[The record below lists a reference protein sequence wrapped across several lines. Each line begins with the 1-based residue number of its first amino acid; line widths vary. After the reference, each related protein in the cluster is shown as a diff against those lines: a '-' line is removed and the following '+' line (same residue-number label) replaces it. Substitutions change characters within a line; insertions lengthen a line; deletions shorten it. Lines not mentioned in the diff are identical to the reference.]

1 MFALAFPNRLG
12 IAPMEGADSLPDG
25 SSSEFTTTRYVNEA
39 KGGSAVIWLEA
50 VSIVPEG
57 RPGHTQLLLSRE
69 NLEAYKVFWR
79 NFPGPMKDRACMA
92 EAWRI
97 ARAF

>member
-57 RPGHTQLLLSRE
+57 RPGRTQLLLSRE

-79 NFPGPMKDRACMA
+79 NFPGPMKDWASTVA
-92 EAWRI
+92 AWRT
-97 ARAF
+97 ARVF

>member
-1 MFALAFPNRLG
+1 
-12 IAPMEGADSLPDG
+12 MEGADSLPDG

-57 RPGHTQLLLSRE
+57 RQGRTQLLLSRE

-79 NFPGPMKDRACMA
+79 SFPGPMKDRVCTA
-92 EAWRI
+92 EAWRT
-97 ARAF
+97 ARVF